1 MTTKGTSFYER
12 LELRGVS
19 RRDFLKFCG
28 ATATMLGLSSS
39 AAPMIGAKIAGA
51 AEEGGLYPALWLH
64 GGACTGCTESAAQAT
79 YPNVADIVLDFLN
92 LAAQETIQMSSG
104 TYTIESNL
112 KFMED
117 NWGKYILI
125 VEGTVIT
132 GLDGNMLRIADHPF
146 IDELKHAAEGAAV
159 VIALGSCAVDGG
171 WVVAYPN
178 PAKGTGVASY
188 LKSEGINTPVINMPG
203 CPMNP
208 EELVSVVVEALLLTD
223 RDANGVPNLAP
234 IVNRLDS
241 HGRPKWL
248 FGSTIH
254 DNCPRRG
261 HFENGEFVYE
271 FGSEA
276 EAKGYCLYP
285 VGCKG
290 PQTYRRCPMIRWNNN
305 TSWCVD
311 SGGPCIGCSNWN
323 WVDNNAPFQ
332 GRFRRVGAGVIG
344 DGGVDPA
351 VAASAVG
358 GVAAVALIAHGFG
371 MKAAKRIGK
380 NAELKT
386 EEMKE
391 YDAKRAQKGGAN

>member
-1 MTTKGTSFYER
+1 MTNKGTSFYER
-12 LELRGVS
+12 LEARGVS

-28 ATATMLGLSSS
+28 ATAATLGLSSS

-51 AEEGGLYPALWLH
+51 VEEGGLYPALWLH
-64 GGACTGCTESAAQAT
+64 AGACTGCTESVAQAT

-92 LAAQETIQMSSG
+92 MVGQETIQMSSG
-104 TYTIESNL
+104 EYTMDTNHEFIGENEG
-112 KFMED
+112 KF
-117 NWGKYILI
+117 ILI
-125 VEGTVIT
+125 IEGTIIT
-132 GLDGNMLRIADHPF
+132 GLDGNMLRIADMPF
-146 IDELKHAAEGAAV
+146 TEELEYAASKAAV
-159 VIALGSCAVDGG
+159 VIALGACAVDGG
-171 WVVAYPN
+171 WVVAFPN
-178 PAKGTGVASY
+178 PAEGTGVAPY
-188 LKSEGINTPVINMPG
+188 LKSKGIKTPVINMPG

-208 EELVSVVVEALLLTD
+208 EELVSVVIEALLLTE
-223 RDANGVPNLAP
+223 RDANGVPKLDG
-234 IVNRLDS
+234 IIDRLDS
-241 HGRPKWL
+241 QGRPKWL

-290 PQTYRRCPMIRWNNN
+290 PQTYRRCPMLRWNSNVN
-305 TSWCVD
+305 WCVD
-311 SGGPCIGCSNWN
+311 SGGPCIGCANWN
-323 WVDNNAPFQ
+323 WVDNNAPFFA
-332 GRFRRVGAGVIG
+332 RFRRVGAGVLG

-351 VAASAVG
+351 VASAAIG
-358 GVAAVALIAHGFG
+358 GVAAAALVAHGFG

-380 NAELKT
+380 NATLKT

-391 YDAKRAQKGGAN
+391 YDAKRAKKGGAS